1 MAYQRVNWQNNPSTA
16 TPLSAENLNQ
26 MDKGIEDAHL
36 AIVNCYTKEE
46 SKSRFGLTVSG
57 IYDENNILLQWRSGS
72 SLGGGLFSGTNAK
85 TAFIANDVVTIQ
97 SGAFIRCTNLET
109 VYIDKPIEDL
119 HQGRFYIQ
127 DGAFPPNV
135 NIIYTDSF
143 NAVTANAKAIA
154 ELNRKYNNS
163 NTDTNMESG
172 TGTLTVAE
180 QSYFSEAYFN
190 YLKISNYVILNLK
203 IKTSKPSTTSLE
215 YLLFI
220 GLPFVPKSQ
229 LFKRITN
236 SMKEELFITMHS
248 SIGAPYFFLHA
259 PNGFSANTTIEDT
272 IIYEI

>member
-1 MAYQRVNWQNNPSTA
+1 MAYQRVNWENSPSTS

-36 AIVNCYTKEE
+36 AIVDCFTKEE
-46 SKSRFGLTVSG
+46 SKSRFGLTVSA

-119 HQGRFYIQ
+119 QQGRFYIQ
-127 DGAFPPNV
+127 DGAFPPTV

-163 NTDTNMESG
+163 NTDTNIESG
-172 TGTLTVAE
+172 TGDLTNLNSNISIRYAMHSYQRVDNFVTLRIRVCVQANHL
-180 QSYFSEAYFN
+180 SGDLIFS
-190 YLKISNYVILNLK
+190 
-203 IKTSKPSTTSLE
+203 
-215 YLLFI
+215 
-220 GLPFVPKSQ
+220 GLPFNTQKYFYGVCISDLNNICKWTIGSTGLQISKSDSSSW
-229 LFKRITN
+229 IHGTT
-236 SMKEELFITMHS
+236 EEFTFV
-248 SIGAPYFFLHA
+248 A
-259 PNGFSANTTIEDT
+259 T
-272 IIYEI
+272 YEI